1 MIDAVFKI
9 CIFGDAGSGKTTL
22 TKRFMTNMFISDTS
36 TTIGVDLQVK
46 TIEVEGLNV
55 KLQIWDFGGEE
66 RFRFFLPRYIKGAHG
81 GILMYDITNFAS
93 ISHIDDWLLVIKE
106 SDENLPVM
114 LVGGKSDLETAREI
128 KSEYAQELI
137 DTRDLETFI
146 ECSSKTG
153 ENIELIFDILTKL
166 MIESKKSS
174 W

>member
-1 MIDAVFKI
+1 
-9 CIFGDAGSGKTTL
+9 
-22 TKRFMTNMFISDTS
+22 MTNKFISDTK

-46 TIEVEGLNV
+46 TINVSGLYT

-81 GILMYDITNFAS
+81 GILMYDITNIAT

-106 SDENLPVM
+106 SSEELPIL
-114 LVGGKSDLETAREI
+114 LVGSKLDLETAREI
-128 KSEYAQELI
+128 NTNDAQQLA
-137 DTRDLETFI
+137 DSRDLVGLV

-153 ENIELIFDILTKL
+153 ENVESVFEMLTKK
-166 MIESKKSS
+166 IFESKKNS